1 MLEKIKNSLRIK
13 HNAID
18 EDIKEQIEACKLDLN
33 RVGIKKINEDD
44 ALIIQVVKLYVKW
57 HLNYEGEADR
67 YMKAYELMR
76 NGMSLDGDYN
86 V

>member
-1 MLEKIKNSLRIK
+1 MIILLEKIKNSLRIK

-18 EDIKEQIEACKLDLN
+18 EDIQEQIEACKLDLN
-33 RVGIKKINEDD
+33 RVGIKKIN
-44 ALIIQVVKLYVKW
+44 ALIIQITKLYVKW